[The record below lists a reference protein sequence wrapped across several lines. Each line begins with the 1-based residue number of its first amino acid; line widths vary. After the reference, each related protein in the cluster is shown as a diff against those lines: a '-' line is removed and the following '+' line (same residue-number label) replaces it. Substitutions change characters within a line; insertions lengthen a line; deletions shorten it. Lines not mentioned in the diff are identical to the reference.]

1 LLSSSHGAVIHLSRG
16 YAFAILAA
24 GLAALMHVMPKPL
37 LESNSG
43 FLEVHPI
50 TLACA
55 IYLING
61 LFFSPFSKNAEP
73 YYKIGRK
80 TALFITLIGLAEVL
94 GLITYFFGL
103 RESTATNAAIL
114 NNSEIV
120 FSIIIAI
127 TILRERLHKR
137 ELVPFS
143 IVIVGIAVLP
153 IGFDF
158 YQRGMAITGL
168 VSGDFL
174 ILLSGLFFAL
184 DINISKYVSD
194 RIDSKRIAQLTSFSA
209 GGFALGLIV
218 FFQIPFD
225 ISLSHVP
232 GILITGIAG
241 TGISTLF
248 FIIALRMIGAVRTTV
263 AYSTSSIFG
272 VILAGVFLNESI
284 TIVNIIS
291 LIMVL
296 GGTYFLK
303 NKISGEEGSEVKS
316 RWNLGNL

>member
-1 LLSSSHGAVIHLSRG
+1 
-16 YAFAILAA
+16 
-24 GLAALMHVMPKPL
+24 MPKPL
-37 LESNSG
+37 LESSDG
-43 FLEVHPI
+43 FLQIHPI

-61 LFFSPFSKNAEP
+61 LFFSPLSKNSGP
-73 YYKIGRK
+73 CNKIGSK
-80 TALFITLIGLAEVL
+80 NVIFIILIGLAEVL

-103 RESTATNAAIL
+103 KDSTAANAAIL

-127 TILRERLHKR
+127 TILHERLRKN
-137 ELVPFS
+137 ELLPFS
-143 IVIVGIAVLP
+143 IVIIGIAVLP

-158 YQRGMAITGL
+158 YQRGMTVTSL
-168 VSGDFL
+168 VTGDFL

-194 RIDSKRIAQLTSFSA
+194 RLDSKRITQLTSFAA
-209 GGFALGLIV
+209 GGFALGLII

-225 ISLSHVP
+225 ISLSHIP

-248 FIIALRMIGAVRTTV
+248 FIIALRSIGAVRTTV

-272 VILAGVFLNESI
+272 IILAGVILNETI
-284 TIVNIIS
+284 TIVNIAS
-291 LIMVL
+291 LVMVL
-296 GGTYFLK
+296 SGTYLLK
-303 NKISGEEGSEVKS
+303 DKISGEDSNDVKS
-316 RWNLGNL
+316 RWKIGKL

>member
-1 LLSSSHGAVIHLSRG
+1 LLSYSHGALIHLPRG

-37 LESNSG
+37 LESSDG
-43 FLEVHPI
+43 FLEIHPI

-61 LFFSPFSKNAEP
+61 LFFSPLSKNSEP
-73 YYKIGRK
+73 FKKIGGK
-80 TALFITLIGLAEVL
+80 NAIFIILIGLAEVL

-103 RESTATNAAIL
+103 RDSTAANAAIL

-127 TILRERLHKR
+127 TILRERLNKK
-137 ELVPFS
+137 EIIPFS

-158 YQRGMAITGL
+158 YQRGMTLTGL
-168 VSGDFL
+168 VTGDFL

-194 RIDSKRIAQLTSFSA
+194 RVDSKRIAQLTSFAA
-209 GGFALGLIV
+209 GGFALGLIL

-225 ISLSHVP
+225 ISFSHIP

-248 FIIALRMIGAVRTTV
+248 FIIALRSIGAVRTTV

-272 VILAGVFLNESI
+272 VILAGVFLNEAI
-284 TIVNIIS
+284 TIVNIVS

-296 GGTYFLK
+296 SGTYLLK
-303 NKISGEEGSEVKS
+303 DKIGGEDSHDVKS
-316 RWNLGNL
+316 RWEIGKL